1 MKKIFCRIVLVAV
14 IFTFHLSH
22 FTSARAQWGD
32 YGVKAGLGYA
42 SITDDLSTKSPILGA
57 TVGAFANLTFTSS
70 QTVLGE
76 IFYLQT
82 GLNLIRRGSNF
93 QVILENTNTI
103 SIREGFYHA
112 YYAQVPVLASVHLEL
127 PIRSAGHVVG
137 FYAGPAFSFGLFGRC
152 KDRMVS
158 PYRSSYTV
166 NYDLDVTGSAKDRAA
181 FNHLRRFD
189 ISAIVGLSY
198 EYHNLVFNFYVDHG
212 FMATSKED
220 DILRIIENS
229 QDGSADVKI
238 EIPNGNNTAYMFSVG
253 INLGNFQN

>member
-1 MKKIFCRIVLVAV
+1 MGSVAN
-14 IFTFHLSH
+14 
-22 FTSARAQWGD
+22 AQWSD

-42 SITDDLSTKSPILGA
+42 SISDDLSTKSPI
-57 TVGAFANLTFTSS
+57 VGANLGGYVNLNFTNS

-82 GLNLIRRGSNF
+82 GLNLVRRGSNF
-93 QVILENTNTI
+93 QVVLDHETTI

-112 YYAQVPVLASVHLEL
+112 YYLQLPMLACVHMEL

-137 FYAGPAFSFGLFGRC
+137 IYAGPAFGFGLFGRC
-152 KDRMVS
+152 HDRMVA
-158 PYRSSYTV
+158 PYLPSYLV
-166 NYDLDVTGSAKDRAA
+166 NYDTDFTGSAKDRAV

-198 EYHNLVFNFYVDHG
+198 EYKGFTVTLSVDHG
-212 FMATSKED
+212 FMATSKEQ

-229 QDGSADVKI
+229 QTGGNIKV
-238 EIPNGNNTAYMFSVG
+238 EIPNGNNVAYMLG
-253 INLGNFQN
+253 IGYRLGSFQKK